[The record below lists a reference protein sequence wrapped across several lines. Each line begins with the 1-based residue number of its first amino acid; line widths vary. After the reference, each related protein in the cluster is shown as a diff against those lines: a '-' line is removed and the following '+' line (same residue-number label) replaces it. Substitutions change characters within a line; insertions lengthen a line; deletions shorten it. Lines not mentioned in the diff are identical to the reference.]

1 MASSACII
9 AEKSVSHDSDKT
21 IWQVFNLINLAVIVY
36 DDKNQNYTL
45 NQHAK
50 TLLKIEDESAVKK
63 GAFSN
68 VVLRDFSNDE
78 VVSIE
83 QLFSSNIT
91 TVLLDSESTLQL
103 LNIDH
108 SIIDG
113 SISMLTLE
121 QDHTLTEQY
130 NFDHIIS
137 KISTKLIDIQND
149 NIDQQIN
156 FALKAIGTVLKA
168 DRSYLFE
175 FNTDNETITNTHE
188 WVNKDIVACK
198 DRLQNIPKVE
208 LPYFFEVM
216 NENHLFQV
224 NDIELLPTKADAEK
238 AEFKEQSIQSVLC
251 IGLRFDEELVGFI
264 GCDCVKTKRNWS
276 KIDLIRIKLVG
287 EIINNALKN
296 INYKKKLQLTQKQ
309 LINANTKLNKLAN
322 TDALT
327 DIANRRFFDSTLNSE
342 IKRCARHN
350 QPISLIMCDIDFFKR
365 YNDNYGHQKGDD
377 TLKQVARALKSVCKR
392 EGDIVARYGG
402 EEFTIILPA
411 SNKEQCQKFTVLIQQ
426 KIKALNIPHEFSS
439 VTPHITMS
447 FGYFTT
453 YPNANTNMQTIIK
466 NADIALYKAKK
477 AGRDQICSFE

>member
-78 VVSIE
+78 IVSIE

-188 WVNKDIVACK
+188 WVNKGIVACK

-296 INYKKKLQLTQKQ
+296 INYKK
-309 LINANTKLNKLAN
+309 
-322 TDALT
+322 
-327 DIANRRFFDSTLNSE
+327 S
-342 IKRCARHN
+342 
-350 QPISLIMCDIDFFKR
+350 
-365 YNDNYGHQKGDD
+365 
-377 TLKQVARALKSVCKR
+377 
-392 EGDIVARYGG
+392 
-402 EEFTIILPA
+402 
-411 SNKEQCQKFTVLIQQ
+411 
-426 KIKALNIPHEFSS
+426 
-439 VTPHITMS
+439 
-447 FGYFTT
+447 
-453 YPNANTNMQTIIK
+453 
-466 NADIALYKAKK
+466 
-477 AGRDQICSFE
+477 CS